1 MEWERNHIYTLYGSI
16 KLAELLKSCRVCELG
31 GNIKVGDSIKEVHCN
46 VADTLSGNIM
56 AHTLIDSFLICD
68 IVIKFK

>member
-1 MEWERNHIYTLYGSI
+1 M
-16 KLAELLKSCRVCELG
+16 
-31 GNIKVGDSIKEVHCN
+31 GDSIKEVYCN